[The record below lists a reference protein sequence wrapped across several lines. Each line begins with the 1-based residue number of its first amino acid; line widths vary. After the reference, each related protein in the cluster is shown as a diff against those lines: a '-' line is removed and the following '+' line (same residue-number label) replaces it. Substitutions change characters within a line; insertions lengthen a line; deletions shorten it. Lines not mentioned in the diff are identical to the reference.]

1 MVSPQLVIS
10 FPGVCQHLEQCQKNE
25 WMDEQT
31 MNTFIHSLRAQFH
44 PTWSLSGCFSE
55 LCLSEANELG
65 LSEGVQCTDITG
77 AFVSPI
83 CVPAPACKGRQMG
96 S

>member
-1 MVSPQLVIS
+1 MVSPELMIL
-10 FPGVCQHLEQCQKNE
+10 FPAVCQHLEQCQKNK

-31 MNTFIHSLRAQFH
+31 MDTFIHSLRAQFH
-44 PTWSLSGCFSE
+44 PTQSLSG
-55 LCLSEANELG
+55 CLSEANELG
-65 LSEGVQCTDITG
+65 LSEGVQGTDITQ
-77 AFVSPI
+77 AFVSPM

>member
-1 MVSPQLVIS
+1 MVSPELVIL
-10 FPGVCQHLEQCQKNE
+10 FPAVCQHLEQCQKNE

-31 MNTFIHSLRAQFH
+31 MHTFIHSLRAQFH
-44 PTWSLSGCFSE
+44 PARSLSGR
-55 LCLSEANELG
+55 LCEANKLG
-65 LSEGVQCTDITG
+65 LSEGVQGTDITG
-77 AFVSPI
+77 AFVSAM